1 MLIKIKIMGILNG
14 IGSFLGGIL
23 GLGGDNSQAETNIQL
38 QKQIDDDNKRDKTQ
52 GIIGLL
58 ALGFSLI
65 AIFVAFR
72 KS

>member
-1 MLIKIKIMGILNG
+1 MGILNG
-14 IGSFLGGIL
+14 IGSFLGGIF
-23 GLGGDNSQAETNIQL
+23 GLGGDNSQADTNAQL

>member
-1 MLIKIKIMGILNG
+1 MGILNG
-14 IGSFLGGIL
+14 IGSLLGGIF
-23 GLGGDNSQAETNIQL
+23 GIGGDTSQAETNIQL

-65 AIFVAFR
+65 ALFVAFR
-72 KS
+72 RS